1 MRATFPLLLLVASL
15 LLGLL
20 AVVLGSSGLLILAA
34 LLFGATWLALLL
46 GFWNGFSGLVQEVRR
61 WEDDQQP

>member
-1 MRATFPLLLLVASL
+1 MSAKFPLLLLAASL

-20 AVVLGSSGLLILAA
+20 AVVIGSSGLLILAA

-46 GFWNGFSGLVQEVRR
+46 GFWNGFSGLVQAVRQL
-61 WEDDQQP
+61 EKNQDS

>member
-1 MRATFPLLLLVASL
+1 MSATFPLLLLAASL

-46 GFWNGFSGLVQEVRR
+46 GFWNGFSGLVQAVRQL
-61 WEDDQQP
+61 DKHQDS

>member
-1 MRATFPLLLLVASL
+1 MSATFPLLLLAASL

-20 AVVLGSSGLLILAA
+20 AVVFGSSGMLILAA

-46 GFWNGFSGLVQEVRR
+46 GFWNGFSGLVQAVRQL
-61 WEDDQQP
+61 DKNQDS